1 MAEWRR
7 NVQMSC
13 LHGKFSSYPSRAV
26 WQLQVV
32 LPGQKHAGSYKS
44 VGVSSDSSKLR
55 WCREVLESSVGRQ
68 QEKVVVLSWWED
80 SGIMTKMRKY
90 ERSRQWG
97 IAGTDIR
104 LEANCTVR
112 SCKGLIK
119 DGIGHQVITLT
130 ENLNPH
136 CANNTGSRFYYNK
149 KENVLLFILR
159 AKVFFLFQL

>member
-1 MAEWRR
+1 MWKFVAEWKR

-13 LHGKFSSYPSRAV
+13 LHWRKDMASSALTQAVWAV

-44 VGVSSDSSKLR
+44 VEVSSDSSKLR
-55 WCREVLESSVGRQ
+55 WCREVLESSVGRPQ
-68 QEKVVVLSWWED
+68 GKVLVLSWWED

-97 IAGTDIR
+97 TAGTGIR

-112 SCKGLIK
+112 SKGLIK
-119 DGIGHQVITLT
+119 NWHRTQNH
-130 ENLNPH
+130 NLNWKSESSL
-136 CANNTGSRFYYNK
+136 C
-149 KENVLLFILR
+149 
-159 AKVFFLFQL
+159 